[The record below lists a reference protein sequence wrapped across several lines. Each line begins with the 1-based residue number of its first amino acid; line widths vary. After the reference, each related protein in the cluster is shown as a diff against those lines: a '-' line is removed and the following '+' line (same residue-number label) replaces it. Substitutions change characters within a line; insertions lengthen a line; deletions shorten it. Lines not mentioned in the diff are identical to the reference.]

1 MIDSL
6 SKKVLPASPEEATR
20 KEKNTNANSKSYPK
34 KLANNIF
41 ALMAYYFT
49 FCANAPQKVRIGEMY
64 NFL

>member
-20 KEKNTNANSKSYPK
+20 REKNTKANSKSYPK

-49 FCANAPQKVRIGEMY
+49 FCANAP
-64 NFL
+64 